1 MNTQPSPTSLLA
13 RAAALLLAVFALF
26 VLYNWAHI
34 DRITDMT
41 AALRLGGALLDA
53 LTAFAITAAAGGIGR
68 WLLLRL
74 DRRLPLALDGLTRA
88 ERIALEAGLGLGA
101 IALLTLTAGLIGLF
115 IPRALLAGLAA
126 IALLTRRALAGWL
139 RDLRALIEAIRPRGR
154 WEWLGA
160 LLAAA
165 ALTSAFFTAAAPP
178 VHWDALTYHLVG
190 IQRAI
195 ASGRISAHADNFYL
209 GFPENV
215 EMIFGLA
222 VGLFGRFTAAAFVH
236 YGFGL
241 IGALATAGVAAR
253 YLGRRGGWTALALL
267 FSAYNFALLFGWPY
281 VDLGAFA
288 YGALLL
294 IAASRW
300 RDTGGRGW
308 LIVMGAAVGLAL
320 GVKYTAGAIGASA
333 LAVALLWRPRQ
344 IVANGLI
351 LVLTA
356 ALVYLPWAIKGLT
369 LYGNPIYP
377 LIFNGLEWDAGRA
390 AVFSFNE
397 RSLLRSGEWWHI
409 PILPIAA
416 TVFGRDLT
424 GGYGFTA
431 GMWLLTLWM
440 ALPLVLFAL
449 DARARALGR
458 LAVALLVPVIAF
470 WGVLSAYS
478 VVGQQIRLMLVALS
492 FCAVGGAV
500 VFHGLERFPIR
511 PINVNWMI
519 RILFA
524 ISAGVTLVALTR
536 ETLRDQ
542 AVSYAV
548 GLTDETGYRYANL
561 GTYVTM
567 IERLDEFPP
576 GTQVRFV
583 FEPRAF
589 DCPAHITCIGD
600 LVLDLWSRPQAA
612 GVPLEA
618 MLTAYRAAGDDYWLV
633 FESGHRAF
641 MEVSQRPAIDA
652 ALPAALDRYFVPV
665 WTDGFSY
672 TIYTWR

>member
-1 MNTQPSPTSLLA
+1 MKPTPSPLSLMV
-13 RAAALLLAVFALF
+13 RAAALLLAAFLVFTFYAW
-26 VLYNWAHI
+26 VHV
-34 DRITDMT
+34 DRT
-41 AALRLGGALLDA
+41 ADVTAFIRLGGALIDA

-74 DRRLPLALDGLTRA
+74 DRRLPLALDGLARA
-88 ERIALEAGLGLGA
+88 ERVALEAGLGLGL
-101 IALLTLTAGLIGLF
+101 IALVTLGAGLAGLF
-115 IPRALLAGLAA
+115 VPRGLLALLAVFAV
-126 IALLTRRALAGWL
+126 LTRRALIGWV
-139 RDLRALIEAIRPRGR
+139 RDARAVVGAIRPHGH
-154 WEWLGA
+154 WEGLCA

-165 ALTSAFFTAAAPP
+165 ALTFALATAAAPP

-190 IQRAI
+190 IQRA
-195 ASGRISAHADNFYL
+195 AETGRISAQADNFYL

-241 IGALATAGVAAR
+241 IGVLATAGVAAR
-253 YLGRRGGWTALALL
+253 YLGRRGAWTTLGLL
-267 FSAYNFALLFGWPY
+267 FSAFNFGLLFGWPY

-294 IAASRW
+294 VAASRW

-308 LIVMGAAVGLAL
+308 LLIMGVTVGLAL
-320 GVKYTAGAIGASA
+320 GVKYTAGVIGASA
-333 LAVALLWRPRQ
+333 LLVALLWRPRQ

-351 LVLTA
+351 VALA
-356 ALVYLPWAIKGLT
+356 AAVVFLPWAIKGLT

-390 AVFSFNE
+390 ALFSFNE
-397 RSLLRSGEWWHI
+397 RSLVRSGDWWQI
-409 PILPIAA
+409 PILPLAA

-424 GGYGFTA
+424 DGYGFTA
-431 GMWLLTLWM
+431 GMWLLTLWI
-440 ALPLVLFAL
+440 ALPLVTFTL
-449 DARARALGR
+449 DDRARALGR
-458 LAVALLVPVIAF
+458 LAVALLLPVIAA

-478 VVGQQIRLMLVALS
+478 VVGQQTRLMLVALS

-500 VFHGLERFPIR
+500 VLHGLARFPVK
-511 PINVNWMI
+511 PINLNWMI

-524 ISAGVTLVALTR
+524 VSAALTLLTLTR
-536 ETLRDQ
+536 ESLRDE
-542 AVSYAV
+542 AAPYLV
-548 GLTDETGYRYANL
+548 GLTDEAGYRYANL
-561 GTYVTM
+561 GAYAPM
-567 IERLDEFPP
+567 IERLAEFPP
-576 GTQVRFV
+576 GTQVRFL

-600 LVLDLWSRPQAA
+600 LLFDQWSRPQAA
-612 GVPLEA
+612 GVSLAE
-618 MLTAYRAAGDDYWLV
+618 MLAAYRAAGDDYWLV
-633 FESGHRAF
+633 FETGYAAY
-641 MEVSQRPAIDA
+641 MNVSQRVAIDA
-652 ALPAALDRYFVPV
+652 TLPDALEGNFVPV
-665 WTDGFSY
+665 WTDEFHY